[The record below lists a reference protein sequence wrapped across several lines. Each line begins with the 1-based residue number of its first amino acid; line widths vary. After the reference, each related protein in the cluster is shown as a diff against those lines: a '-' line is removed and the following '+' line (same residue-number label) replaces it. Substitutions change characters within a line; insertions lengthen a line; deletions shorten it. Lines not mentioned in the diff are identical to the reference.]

1 MSQKQNLAF
10 IALEELV
17 GKTIKWSAP
26 SAKENRPYS
35 GIDKIIS
42 VDLKERRPL
51 KTEVIE
57 GDDLSFAFVDDFMNN
72 EFLSYSDSYRVVQF
86 KVIEPTKKVKF
97 MQNINL

>member
-1 MSQKQNLAF
+1 MRNKQHMTF
-10 IALEELV
+10 IALETLV

-42 VDLKERRPL
+42 IDLKDRTPL

-57 GDDLSFAFVDDFMNN
+57 GDDLSFAFVDDMMKN
-72 EFLSYSDSYRVVQF
+72 EFLSYSDSYRVVSF
-86 KVIEPTKKVKF
+86 EIIEPSNKVKF
-97 MQNINL
+97 MS